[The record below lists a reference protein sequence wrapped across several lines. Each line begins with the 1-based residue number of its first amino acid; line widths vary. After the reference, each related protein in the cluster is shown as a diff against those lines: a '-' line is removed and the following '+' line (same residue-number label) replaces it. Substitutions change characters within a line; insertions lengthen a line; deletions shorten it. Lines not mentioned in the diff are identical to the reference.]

1 MNDWCSGVSPEHFSS
16 QKGTLMEQ
24 ISFAGVD
31 IEVRRS
37 RRRSI
42 GLEVRPDGSVIL
54 RVPNRLP
61 KRDALAFLQTKEAWL
76 RKCLDQVEER
86 ESFAEAAGLEPLT
99 EDELSALTKA
109 ARAYFTEKCA
119 WLAPV
124 VGVDYGRISIRHQ
137 KTRWGSCSTKGN
149 LNFNCLLM
157 LAPEDVR
164 DYVVVH
170 ELCHRKEMNHS
181 SAFWAE
187 VARVVPDYREK
198 ERWLKENG
206 PLLQRRL
213 GN

>member
-1 MNDWCSGVSPEHFSS
+1 
-16 QKGTLMEQ
+16 MEQ
-24 ISFAGVD
+24 ISYAGVD
-31 IEVRRS
+31 IELLRS

>member
-1 MNDWCSGVSPEHFSS
+1 
-16 QKGTLMEQ
+16 MEQ
-24 ISFAGVD
+24 ISYAGVD

-181 SAFWAE
+181 NAFWAE

>member
-1 MNDWCSGVSPEHFSS
+1 
-16 QKGTLMEQ
+16 MEL
-24 ISFAGVD
+24 IRFADVD
-31 IEVRRS
+31 IEVVRS
-37 RRRSI
+37 RRRSS
-42 GLEVRPDGSVIL
+42 GLEVRPDGRVIL
-54 RVPNRLP
+54 RMPNRLP
-61 KRDALAFLQTKEAWL
+61 KRDALAFLQSKEAWL
-76 RKCLDQVEER
+76 RKAVAQVEAR

-99 EDELSALTKA
+99 EEELSALTKA

-137 KTRWGSCSTKGN
+137 KTRWGSCSSKGN

-157 LAPEDVR
+157 LAPEDIR

-181 SAFWAE
+181 RRFWAE
-187 VARVVPDYREK
+187 VARVVPDYKEK

>member
-1 MNDWCSGVSPEHFSS
+1 
-16 QKGTLMEQ
+16 MEQ
-24 ISFAGVD
+24 ITFAGVD

-61 KRDALAFLQTKEAWL
+61 KREALRFLQEKEAWL
-76 RKCLDQVEER
+76 KQCIAQVEAR
-86 ESFAEAAGLEPLT
+86 ESFAEAAGIEPLT
-99 EDELSALTKA
+99 DEELSALTKA
-109 ARAYFTEKCA
+109 ARDYFTEKCA
-119 WLAPV
+119 WLAPL

-137 KTRWGSCSTKGN
+137 KTRWGSCSAKGN

-181 SAFWAE
+181 AAFWAE
-187 VARVVPDYREK
+187 VARVVPDYKEK
-198 ERWLKENG
+198 ERWLKEQG

-213 GN
+213 GQ

>member
-1 MNDWCSGVSPEHFSS
+1 
-16 QKGTLMEQ
+16 MEQ
-24 ISFAGVD
+24 ISYAGVD

-54 RVPNRLP
+54 RVPSRLS

-99 EDELSALTKA
+99 EEELSALTKA

-181 SAFWAE
+181 NAFWAE

>member
-1 MNDWCSGVSPEHFSS
+1 
-16 QKGTLMEQ
+16 MEQ
-24 ISFAGVD
+24 ISYAGVD
-31 IEVRRS
+31 IELLRS

-54 RVPNRLP
+54 RVPNRLS

>member
-1 MNDWCSGVSPEHFSS
+1 
-16 QKGTLMEQ
+16 MEL
-24 ISFAGVD
+24 IRFADVD
-31 IEVRRS
+31 IEVVRS

-42 GLEVRPDGSVIL
+42 GLEVRPDGRVIL
-54 RVPNRLP
+54 RMPNRLP
-61 KRDALAFLQTKEAWL
+61 KRDALAFLQSMEAWL
-76 RKCLDQVEER
+76 RKAVAQVEAR

-99 EDELSALTKA
+99 EEELSALTKA

-137 KTRWGSCSTKGN
+137 KTRWGSCSSKGN

-157 LAPEDVR
+157 LAPEDIR

-181 SAFWAE
+181 RRFWAE
-187 VARVVPDYREK
+187 VARVVPDYKEK

>member
-1 MNDWCSGVSPEHFSS
+1 
-16 QKGTLMEQ
+16 MEQ
-24 ISFAGVD
+24 ITFAGVD

-61 KRDALAFLQTKEAWL
+61 KRDMLRFLQEKEAWL
-76 RKCLDQVEER
+76 KKCIAEVQAR
-86 ESFAEAAGLEPLT
+86 ESFVEAAGIEPLT
-99 EDELSALTKA
+99 DEELSALTKA
-109 ARAYFTEKCA
+109 ARDYFTEKCA

-137 KTRWGSCSTKGN
+137 KTRWGSCSAKGN

-181 SAFWAE
+181 AAFWAE
-187 VARVVPDYREK
+187 VARVVPDYKEK

>member
-1 MNDWCSGVSPEHFSS
+1 
-16 QKGTLMEQ
+16 MEQ
-24 ISFAGVD
+24 ITFAGID
-31 IEVRRS
+31 ISVVRS

-54 RVPNRLP
+54 RMPNRLP
-61 KRDALAFLQTKEAWL
+61 KREALAFLQSKEAWL
-76 RKCLDQVEER
+76 RKAVAQVEAR

-99 EDELSALTKA
+99 EEELSALTRA

-137 KTRWGSCSTKGN
+137 KTRWGSCSSKGN

-157 LAPEDVR
+157 LAPEEVR

-181 SAFWAE
+181 RRFWTE
-187 VARVVPDYREK
+187 VAKVVPDYKEK

-213 GN
+213 GI

>member
-1 MNDWCSGVSPEHFSS
+1 
-16 QKGTLMEQ
+16 MEQ
-24 ISFAGVD
+24 ISYAGVD

-54 RVPNRLP
+54 RVPNRLS

-99 EDELSALTKA
+99 EEELSALTRA

-181 SAFWAE
+181 NAFWAE

>member
-137 KTRWGSCSTKGN
+137 KTRWGSCSTKGRTFWRGGRSSTH
-149 LNFNCLLM
+149 LLKASNCAKAL
-157 LAPEDVR
+157 P
-164 DYVVVH
+164 
-170 ELCHRKEMNHS
+170 S
-181 SAFWAE
+181 SISTRALPPQTASP
-187 VARVVPDYREK
+187 ASTT
-198 ERWLKENG
+198 
-206 PLLQRRL
+206 
-213 GN
+213 

>member
-1 MNDWCSGVSPEHFSS
+1 
-16 QKGTLMEQ
+16 MEQ
-24 ISFAGVD
+24 IIYAGVD

-54 RVPNRLP
+54 RVPNRLS

-187 VARVVPDYREK
+187 VAGVVPDYREK

>member
-1 MNDWCSGVSPEHFSS
+1 
-16 QKGTLMEQ
+16 MEQ
-24 ISFAGVD
+24 ISYAGVD

-61 KRDALAFLQTKEAWL
+61 KRDALAFLQSKEAWL
-76 RKCLDQVEER
+76 RKCIDQVEER

-137 KTRWGSCSTKGN
+137 KTRWGSCSAKGN

-157 LAPEDVR
+157 LAPEDIR

-181 SAFWAE
+181 NAFWAE

-198 ERWLKENG
+198 ERWLKEHG

>member
-1 MNDWCSGVSPEHFSS
+1 
-16 QKGTLMEQ
+16 MEQ
-24 ISFAGVD
+24 ISYAGVD

-137 KTRWGSCSTKGN
+137 KTRWGSCSAKGN

-181 SAFWAE
+181 NAFWAE